1 MIFVIA
7 ALCGVGNLVWGGY
20 FNSPHNRLPALAL
33 YAFAG
38 LLISPIWAL
47 VLPVCFA
54 AYRLIGWS
62 WAGDFLRMKK
72 PQHFLYMFVTGLALF
87 SIPFAAHLMG
97 YYVDWYLFAG
107 LVLVITAVYQV
118 WIGFLDKTEHGAAL
132 ISGGLIGLAVSHLL
146 GV

>member
-1 MIFVIA
+1 MIFVIS

-47 VLPVCFA
+47 FLPLCFW

-72 PQHFLYMFVTGLALF
+72 PQHFLYMFVMGLALL
-87 SIPFAAHLMG
+87 SIPAIHDFKDYGG
-97 YYVDWYLFAG
+97 YYLFIA
-107 LVLVITAVYQV
+107 LALAMALVYQI